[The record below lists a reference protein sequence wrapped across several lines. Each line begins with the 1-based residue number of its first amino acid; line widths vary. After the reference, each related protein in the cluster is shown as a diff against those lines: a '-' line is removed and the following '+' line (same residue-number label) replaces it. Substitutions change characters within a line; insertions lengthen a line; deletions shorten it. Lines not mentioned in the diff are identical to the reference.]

1 MKRSAIMIA
10 ALLSSS
16 TLAVAD
22 RPWTGLER
30 APERMLQGTS
40 LSPLPGMPS
49 GSVGDGRS
57 NVFSEERARFSA
69 LPNAGPLLAP
79 APEIASEPE
88 APSLVDES
96 ALRFYASRG
105 ETARV
110 AAEIRRIKLL
120 QPDWQPPENLFDA
133 SDDTEEQRLL
143 WSLFKEERFNE
154 IRAYVDRLRAADQS
168 WRPSQEFV
176 AQFERAVTRRSI
188 VAASEIGDHAGVVDA
203 AQSVPAI
210 LVCAE
215 MDVLWRVAASLAAIG
230 AADRTLE
237 LYSYILSTCTDAN
250 ERVATLQ
257 KAAQVLSP
265 DAAERLMG
273 LGRLRADGTHEFQG
287 VAFDLLR
294 QRVGQATNDPVS
306 HRLEPVD
313 LRRFEEATLHAR
325 SSKDAEILGWF
336 HYADREFR
344 LAGDWFR
351 RSMNWDRNLKAM
363 EGLALALREQGEFA
377 SAEDLTYEW
386 RASDPL
392 VEKLYVELMATQ
404 LTEESGS
411 RLSEE
416 RIARFAKHI
425 KDARSG
431 HGAQALGW
439 HFFNRDEFAVAKRWF
454 DLSLRDEPSE
464 SNTLGLALIAQ
475 DEKDRKALEALEKE
489 YGTRFPRVVEV
500 AAWSRPEP
508 ATRTATRSS
517 RPSRPSGPSAS
528 VSREIVALYEAG
540 RYSETIAA
548 MERAG
553 RAASRDRG
561 LRTLKGWS
569 LLRMNR
575 AREANDVFAQLDR
588 EHSNRDSLYGLY
600 YSNQQLIPHAFRDNH

>member
-1 MKRSAIMIA
+1 MKRSAIMCA
-10 ALLSSS
+10 VLLSSS

-30 APERMLQGTS
+30 APERALQGVNP
-40 LSPLPGMPS
+40 LSSLPGMRS
-49 GSVGDGRS
+49 GGVGDGRS
-57 NVFSEERARFSA
+57 NVFSDERARFSA

-79 APEIASEPE
+79 VPEIGPEPE
-88 APSLVDES
+88 ASPRVDES

-120 QPDWQPPENLFDA
+120 HPDWEPPENLFDA
-133 SDDTEEQRLL
+133 SDDTKEQRLL

-154 IRAYVDRLRAADQS
+154 IRAYVERLRAADQS
-168 WRPSQEFV
+168 WRPSQEFI

-215 MDVLWRVAASLAAIG
+215 MDVLWRVAESLTAIG
-230 AADRTLE
+230 AAERTLE
-237 LYSYILSTCTDAN
+237 LYGYILSTCTDAN

-273 LGRLRADGTHEFQG
+273 LGRLRADGTHEFQS

-294 QRVGQATNDPVS
+294 QRVGQAAGDPVS
-306 HRLEPVD
+306 HRLEPGE

-351 RSMNWDRNLKAM
+351 RSMNWERNLKAI
-363 EGLALALREQGEFA
+363 EGLALALREQGEIA

-392 VEKLYVELMATQ
+392 IEKLYVELMATQ
-404 LTEESGS
+404 LTEETGP

-425 KDARSG
+425 NNSRSG

-439 HFFNRDEFAVAKRWF
+439 HFFNQDEFAVAKRWF
-454 DLSLRDEPSE
+454 ELSLRDEPSE

-475 DEKDRKALEALEKE
+475 EEKDRRALEALEKD
-489 YGTRFPRVVEV
+489 YGARFPRVVEV
-500 AAWSRPEP
+500 AAWSRPQP
-508 ATRTATRSS
+508 ATRTAARS
-517 RPSRPSGPSAS
+517 SRPSGPSAS

-588 EHSNRDSLYGLY
+588 ERSTQESQYGMH
-600 YSNQQLIPHAFRDNH
+600 YSRQELIPPAFRDNY